1 VKRVLWILGG
11 LALLA
16 LLAFVFFGGN
26 NGGEGPRQ
34 EIKRVRAER
43 QDLRVVVS
51 APGEAKPLRR
61 VELKC
66 KASGLVTGFPK
77 RVGASVESGEVVAT
91 LDPKTEERN
100 VKREQA
106 NYDSAVAKLN
116 LLRHEHERAVRQSE
130 SELAAAEEDARTKT
144 AALESLEK
152 TDISQ
157 TELATARLNARL
169 AQEKKI
175 QVEASLALIRKRK
188 DEDQALATA
197 EVKKAEVALQDA
209 QERKTDTEIKAPFHG
224 ILLEKMVE
232 EGQIVSSGISAAS
245 GGTTIAVIADVSTLF
260 IEANV
265 DETDIGK
272 VRNAKSAVIT
282 LQGLP
287 TRRFRGV
294 VDLVP
299 PQGTLESSIKVFR
312 VLIRIADTD
321 FERPYIGMTATVEIE
336 VDEAKNVV
344 VVPSEAVRGEKGQKY
359 VLVPEG
365 DGQKQVPV
373 EIGLDNGMRTE
384 IKSGLSENQE
394 VLVVYTIS
402 PDAGRGGARPPLRRF

>member
-1 VKRVLWILGG
+1 
-11 LALLA
+11 
-16 LLAFVFFGGN
+16 
-26 NGGEGPRQ
+26 
-34 EIKRVRAER
+34 
-43 QDLRVVVS
+43 
-51 APGEAKPLRR
+51 LRR